1 MFLDEK
7 LEEIY
12 NSTELGSIDQS
23 NKLIRTLVDSL
34 NENFNLDDPKMEP
47 KDFLRELRR
56 VDNSWQLFAKR
67 HSDMDVM
74 AFRKLVKE
82 LDKDGR
88 FTRALNW

>member
-12 NSTELGSIDQS
+12 KSTELGSIDQS
-23 NKLIRTLVDSL
+23 NKLIRALSDSL
-34 NENFNLDDPKMEP
+34 NENFNQEMEP
-47 KDFLRELRR
+47 KYFLRELRR

>member
-34 NENFNLDDPKMEP
+34 NENFNKEMEVE
-47 KDFLRELRR
+47 DFLKELRR

-67 HSDMDVM
+67 HSEMDVM
-74 AFRKLVKE
+74 AFRKLIKE
-82 LDKDGR
+82 LDKDGH
-88 FTRALNW
+88 FTKALNW

>member
-23 NKLIRTLVDSL
+23 NKLIRALSDSL
-34 NENFNLDDPKMEP
+34 NENFNRKMEVG
-47 KDFLRELRR
+47 DFLKELRR

-74 AFRKLVKE
+74 AFRNLIRE
-82 LDKDGR
+82 LDKDSK

>member
-23 NKLIRTLVDSL
+23 NKLIRALTDSL
-34 NENFNLDDPKMEP
+34 NENFNMRDNTV

-74 AFRKLVKE
+74 AFRKLIKE
-82 LDKDGR
+82 LDKDGH
-88 FTRALNW
+88 FTKALNW

>member
-23 NKLIRTLVDSL
+23 NKLIRTLVDNL
-34 NENFNLDDPKMEP
+34 NENFNQEMEVE
-47 KDFLRELRR
+47 DFLKELRR

-67 HSDMDVM
+67 HSEMDIM
-74 AFRKLVKE
+74 AFRKLIKE
-82 LDKDGR
+82 LDSK